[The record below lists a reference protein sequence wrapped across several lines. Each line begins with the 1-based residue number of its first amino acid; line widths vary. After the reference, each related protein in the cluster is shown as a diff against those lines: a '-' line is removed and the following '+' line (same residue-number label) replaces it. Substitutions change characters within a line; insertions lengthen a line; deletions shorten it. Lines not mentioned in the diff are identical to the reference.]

1 MTFPRMDLIPFF
13 VGPLQ
18 CERIDPQEFYVHQRQ
33 TILIVVLSA
42 ASLSTLLSLAH
53 DPSRHC
59 QAATFNGSLSIP
71 GETTDLYS
79 GGSGL
84 HENRLGGFGS
94 DLYYQRSTNT
104 YYGLS
109 DRGPGEGQISH
120 VPRVQQFSI
129 QLNRSTGEISNFQ
142 LNDTLLF
149 KTADGNQDFNALDPL
164 NLNGN
169 PGILGQSFDPEGL
182 VVAPNGNLFVADEYG
197 PALYEFQPTTVGTV
211 REARFVRTLTIPNNL
226 VPRDHHGNVNYVA
239 ERESNPALV
248 SGRQDGRG
256 FEGIAISPSGNTLF
270 AILQDPLAAEGNQN
284 QGRRSRNL
292 RIVSFDTSSGLST
305 AQHVYQLEEVTSIN
319 LRVSFDF
326 ASRHQGRKIGASAIR
341 ALNEHELLILERDN
355 RGLGVENPIN
365 NDSEAADVG
374 TKRIYEVNLQAATD
388 VTSISL
394 AGSSTLPSGVIPVTK
409 TLAVDIHS
417 ALMNA
422 GLVTPEKLEGVT
434 IGPQL
439 DDGTYAVLVSS
450 DNDFSALPSGNT
462 FLDIY
467 TDGSSGPADGDP
479 LGRTLLP
486 SYLYSFKLN
495 LPNYI
500 VPVPE
505 PSTVSLLI
513 GVLLALAMTRRTR
526 GTRQ

>member
-1 MTFPRMDLIPFF
+1 MDLIPFF

-18 CERIDPQEFYVHQRQ
+18 CERIEPQEFYVHQRQ
-33 TILIVVLSA
+33 TTLIVVLSA
-42 ASLSTLLSLAH
+42 AIVSTMLCLAH
-53 DPSRHC
+53 DPSGHC
-59 QAATFNGSLSIP
+59 LAATFNGSLSIP
-71 GETTDLYS
+71 GEATDFFT

-94 DLYYQRSTNT
+94 DLYYQRSTGI

-120 VPRVQQFSI
+120 VPRVQQYSI

-142 LNDTLLF
+142 LSDTLLF

-169 PGILGQSFDPEGL
+169 PGVLGQSFDPEGL
-182 VVAPNGNLFVADEYG
+182 VVAPNGNLFVTDEYG

-211 REARFVRTLTIPNNL
+211 REARFVRALTIPNNL
-226 VPRDHHGNVNYVA
+226 VPRDRHGNVNYVA
-239 ERESNPALV
+239 ERESTPPLV

-305 AQHVYQLEEVTSIN
+305 AQHVYQLEDVTSIN
-319 LRVSFDF
+319 QRVSFDF

-365 NDSEAADVG
+365 SDPEAADVG
-374 TKRIYEVNLQAATD
+374 TKRIYEVDLQAATD

-394 AGSSTLPSGVIPVTK
+394 ASSSTLPIGVIPVTK

-422 GLVTPEKLEGVT
+422 RLVTPEKLEGVT

-439 DDGTYAVLVSS
+439 DDGTYAVIVAS

-486 SYLYSFKLN
+486 SYLYSFNLD

-505 PSTVSLLI
+505 PSAVTLLI
-513 GVLLALAMTRRTR
+513 GVLLAAAITRRTR
-526 GTRQ
+526 GMRQ